1 MNIGSVFGTEFII
14 SFEIL
19 NQVHPPESDPKDPAQ
34 PNRFNAVIEKIERLY
49 MGKHSSDEED
59 LDDVPDDDQYDTED
73 SFIDDA
79 ELDEYFE
86 VNNLRTKHDG
96 YFVNKGKLEQM

>member
-49 MGKHSSDEED
+49 M
-59 LDDVPDDDQYDTED
+59 V
-73 SFIDDA
+73 
-79 ELDEYFE
+79 
-86 VNNLRTKHDG
+86 RTA
-96 YFVNKGKLEQM
+96 VI